1 MISAKVICDS
11 ISPLGKRLTTFQ
23 VTAHRFVLAEIN
35 THRQLSR
42 NYRSSRA
49 VPVKKL
55 LEEVRNNP
63 AMPVYWGANK
73 PGMQAAE
80 ELSDIIPEHP
90 EHWMTRRSPMQC
102 AKDEWQMAAIS
113 AANYAEQL
121 AACGLHKQI
130 ANRVLEPFLYVHGV
144 ISATEYENFFGLRLH
159 HMAQPEFR
167 ELAQCMWVARE
178 ASAPGLCLQGT
189 NWHLPYFQPNDWDE
203 LHDYAHRTDNY
214 DNFMLANGLSGSW
227 AKDLAIKVSVARCAR
242 VSYES
247 FDTEKRST
255 VEEDLKVYAKLNLPG
270 TSEYN
275 PLDPI
280 HASPA
285 EHQATPDRLVDT
297 IVDNG
302 GHDGFSTIQD
312 WERPG
317 WWGNFIGWCQY
328 RKMLPGE
335 AVAPL
340 PEAYRR

>member
-11 ISPLGKRLTTFQ
+11 ISPAGKRLTTFQ

-55 LEEVRNNP
+55 LEEVRTNP
-63 AMPVYWGANK
+63 AMPIYWGANK

-80 ELSDIIPEHP
+80 ELSDVTPAHT
-90 EHWMTRRSPMQC
+90 EHWQPTRSPMQM
-102 AKDEWQMAAIS
+102 AKDNWQIAAIS
-113 AANYAEQL
+113 AANSAEQL

-144 ISATEYENFFGLRLH
+144 ISATEYDNFFGLRLH

-167 ELAQCMWVARE
+167 VLAQCMWVARK
-178 ASAPGLCLQGT
+178 ASIPKLLKPHQ
-189 NWHLPYFQPNDWDE
+189 WHLPFADEPTMEEIEDLFILSYGDRKVANDF
-203 LHDYAHRTDNY
+203 AV
-214 DNFMLANGLSGSW
+214 
-227 AKDLAIKVSVARCAR
+227 KVSVARCAR

-247 FDTEKRST
+247 FDTGKRSEI
-255 VEEDLKVYAKLNLPG
+255 EEDMRVYAKLNLPG
-270 TSEYN
+270 TEAYN

-285 EHQATPDRLVDT
+285 EHQAMPDELCRAVQVSNEIHT
-297 IVDNG
+297 
-302 GHDGFSTIQD
+302 
-312 WERPG
+312 ERNKWLANATG
-317 WWGNFIGWCQY
+317 WKNAHEHGNFVGWRQY

-335 AVAPL
+335 AIAPL
-340 PEAYRR
+340 PEGYVT